1 MHFLFKLTS
10 VLTSGFVG
18 IILALDSIVI
28 YGNIAPVFRI
38 FMALSGARL
47 LSSDAYTDIAN
58 KIYAIVGVVMLFV
71 LAYAI
76 LRAIIDPDQSMKNEL
91 GPQLIKR
98 IVIAVVGLALA
109 PVIFNVMYQGQNLF
123 LEHDVLARIFFRGNS
138 DLEIDMGQ
146 SSVDVG
152 DTSIPIEQ
160 NVNVDEQIKHI
171 GGGVTAVSL
180 WQAFFFPSEDS
191 GKSADEIEADPK
203 DYFLSSAAY
212 AGACLGLVAAS
223 VAVNGVPVIGQ
234 IASILLGAAAVY
246 SCVTSVVDG
255 MTYSKVN
262 DITNGDKITLSEAY
276 AYAAGGG
283 SFGVFTVFLDNY
295 VDDGEITY
303 LFGLSTIAGAFTL
316 YAFISFSIDMGVRA
330 AKLAY
335 YQIIA
340 PIPLIMQVLPS
351 FKSNFSQ
358 YTKSVVSTFM
368 EVFIRISVVYI
379 VVYIIC
385 HLTEM
390 FSSVDALWGNQDLS
404 GIETMLALALL
415 ILGLVAF
422 ARQAPKFIA
431 DSLGIKTGDMKLGIG
446 KKFAEGGG
454 FAAKA
459 IAGSGLRTAVQNWNK
474 NKGQGGLKRVTSSL
488 AGGFSAAARSAY
500 SQFGPG
506 EGHKM
511 AMTNEESKRVAGTA
525 NEAAYQAG
533 INRDERRSQNASDRD
548 AYERAIEARDNA
560 ERVYDTL
567 AHDPNADPADVDA
580 ARKAR
585 DAARAAVRDAKERFY
600 ASTAVGTI
608 ANDAYKKATVWA
620 TGTIDTSKMDRQVKL
635 FQDLAGLKKQLE
647 STVDNDDAVY
657 RAQQEL
663 NELER
668 RGVKEI
674 TDAVYNSELKKR
686 ALREAAQRNTTRL
699 AGETDASYDA
709 RVAREISRLE
719 SSTAAADLSAIDSEM
734 DTLRSSTFKRADFVA
749 DVESAEYKAAKAE
762 LQGLQSKAR
771 DDLKAAKKD
780 AVARKL
786 VEATAGVDNDTSRSL
801 KAFFETHQQELDTF
815 RDVLFDGQKSLGD
828 YIAENFGARAT
839 SGVID
844 FNVMNKGLGDITL
857 NIKDGNGVKKTVTVD
872 TSGDSAKY
880 TVLNDDGTVAVD
892 DTDAANPVSLSN
904 ITEEV
909 FKKFMSQK
917 KFEVK
922 GSQSA
927 TGSVESKA
935 SAMKNTAEVAEQ
947 KFRDSDTYRTAKSQE
962 RAQKESK
969 K

>member
-10 VLTSGFVG
+10 VLTSGFIG
-18 IILALDSIVI
+18 IILALDSIIV
-28 YGNIAPVFRI
+28 YGLIAPVFRI
-38 FMALSGARL
+38 FMALAGARL
-47 LSSDAYTDIAN
+47 LSSDAYNDIAN

-98 IVIAVVGLALA
+98 IIIAVVGLALA

-123 LEHDVLARIFFRGNS
+123 LEHDVLAKIFFRGNS
-138 DLEIDMGQ
+138 DLMATTDQ
-146 SSVDVG
+146 SSVQVG
-152 DTSIPIEQ
+152 DQSVDIDSS
-160 NVNVDEQIKHI
+160 VNVDEQIKEI
-171 GGGVTAVSL
+171 GGSVTAVNL
-180 WQAFFFPSEDS
+180 WQAFFYPSEDS
-191 GKSADEIEADPK
+191 GKTAEEIEADPK
-203 DYFLSSAAY
+203 DYFLGSAGYFLACAGIA
-212 AGACLGLVAAS
+212 AGAIALNAFVG
-223 VAVNGVPVIGQ
+223 IGN
-234 IASILLGAAAVY
+234 IASALILGALVFTCG
-246 SCVTSVVDG
+246 SSVSQY
-255 MTYSKVN
+255 MTGSKVSN
-262 DITNGDKITLSEAY
+262 ITGGDKITLAEAY
-276 AYAAGGG
+276 GYAAGGG
-283 SFGVFTVFLDNY
+283 SFGIFTVFLNNY

-358 YTKSVVSTFM
+358 YIKSVISTFM

-390 FSSVDALWGNQDLS
+390 FSSVDALWGNQNLS

-511 AMTNEESKRVAGTA
+511 AMTNEESKRVSGTA

-533 INRDERRSQNASDRD
+533 VNRDERRSQNAADREAYEKAIERRD
-548 AYERAIEARDNA
+548 AAEEA
-560 ERVYDTL
+560 YDRL
-567 AHDPNADPADVDA
+567 VNDPNATIDAKNA
-580 ARKAR
+580 AREAR

-600 ASTAVGTI
+600 GSTAVGTI
-608 ANDAYKKATVWA
+608 VTDAHKRATVWA

-674 TDAVYNSELKKR
+674 TDAVYNSELRKR

-699 AGETDASYDA
+699 AGETDAAYDA

-719 SSTAAADLSAIDSEM
+719 SSTATADLAAINSEM

-749 DVESAEYKAAKAE
+749 DAESAEYKAAKAE
-762 LQGLQSKAR
+762 LQELQSKAR
-771 DDLKAAKKD
+771 DELKAAKKD

-786 VEATAGVDNDTSRSL
+786 VEATAGIDNDTSRAFKS
-801 KAFFETHQQELDTF
+801 FFETHQQELDAF
-815 RDVLFDGQKSLGD
+815 KDVLFDGQRSLGD
-828 YIAENFGARAT
+828 YIAENFGARAS

-844 FNVMNKGLGDITL
+844 FNAVNKGNGIVTL
-857 NIKDGNGVKKTVTVD
+857 ELKNGKTVQVD
-872 TSGDSAKY
+872 TTGDTTTYKIGHMDPTGTSFVQEGTSVDESGFREYIS
-880 TVLNDDGTVAVD
+880 
-892 DTDAANPVSLSN
+892 
-904 ITEEV
+904 TE
-909 FKKFMSQK
+909 KT
-917 KFEVK
+917 EVK
-922 GSQSA
+922 SSRTE
-927 TGSVESKA
+927 TGTAESKP
-935 SAMKNTAEVAEQ
+935 SVMKTIAEITEQ
-947 KFRDSDTYRTAKSQE
+947 KFRDSEAYRTAKSQE